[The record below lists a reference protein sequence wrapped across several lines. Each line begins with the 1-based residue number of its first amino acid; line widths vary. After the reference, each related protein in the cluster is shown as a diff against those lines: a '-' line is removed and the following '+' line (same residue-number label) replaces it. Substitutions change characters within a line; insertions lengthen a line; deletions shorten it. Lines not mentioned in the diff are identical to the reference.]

1 MAETKRVEKRLFQSA
16 HQALRFAFNY
26 SDMQHGNAAAA
37 ERAIALQSKE
47 RYLNPPSSGRGLVG
61 PDGAAQAGMI
71 QNAVE
76 RQDYLTRLIITARF
90 TENDP
95 STRRAACAAL
105 ALYARKLSTVDV
117 SVRSRPDAL
126 ALLLRR
132 HFGMK
137 VNMGRIADDNDV
149 HASTVRRW
157 QVHVLKWIRPAEQRA
172 MNRLER
178 ALEDAQV
185 VDEIA

>member
-1 MAETKRVEKRLFQSA
+1 MAESKRVDKRLFQSA
-16 HQALRFAFNY
+16 HQALRFAYNY
-26 SDMQHGNAAAA
+26 SDMAHGNAAAA

-71 QNAVE
+71 QSVVE

-95 STRRAACAAL
+95 ATRRAACAAL
-105 ALYARKLSTVDV
+105 ALYARKLATVDV
-117 SVRSRPDAL
+117 SVRSRPEAL

-137 VNMGRIADDNDV
+137 VNMGRIADAHDV
-149 HASTVRRW
+149 HQATVRRW
-157 QVHVLKWIRPAEQRA
+157 QAHLLKWLRPAEQRA
-172 MNRLER
+172 MNRLEQ
-178 ALEDAQV
+178 ALEQAKV